1 MEKELKEEIRKEISE
16 VVNKEIDEMT
26 RLIVAKIENL
36 NKAFTVRFDSLKKVI
51 GDYLELSS
59 NLSIATVKANLKSV

>member
-1 MEKELKEEIRKEISE
+1 MDKEIA
-16 VVNKEIDEMT
+16 KKIDDEITEMT
-26 RLIVAKIENL
+26 RLIVTKIENL
-36 NKAFTVRFDSLKKVI
+36 NKNMQVKIDCLKKVI